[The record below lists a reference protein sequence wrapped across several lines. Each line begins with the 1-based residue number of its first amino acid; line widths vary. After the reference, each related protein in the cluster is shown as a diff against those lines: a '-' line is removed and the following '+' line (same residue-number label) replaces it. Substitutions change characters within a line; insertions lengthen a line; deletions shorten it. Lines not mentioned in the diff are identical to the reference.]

1 MQITHFHG
9 PRSKQYLLLTL
20 MLMYCLSLTAQF
32 PKALKDATDVLRS
45 GTDAMRSL
53 NMFIDATKRTTE
65 QFNKNVKVV
74 NSSTPAPSVPSD
86 QVTKPKYKK
95 GEFTN
100 FRWEPVAYFDGQIF
114 PSMVISM
121 ANYTG
126 NVNDPFMNSVKSS
139 ALGFRFISDKS
150 YIPVKWEIESVD
162 KSYFDKVSGDFMS
175 QQAGQEVYFM
185 PNIPWNISTLAKHV
199 SSSPINVMFRVF
211 DEDGN
216 KAEKSIP
223 LFMRSINDCIYRYHE
238 QKFDFLFT
246 AFIQEQ
252 HPEIDKILKEALNT
266 KLISSVSGYQGDDV
280 NTILQVAAIW
290 KVLHDRGFQYSSVT
304 TTSTNSNNIMLSQA
318 VRTFDNSMKTNQ
330 ANCVDGTVVFASLL
344 RAINIS
350 TVMVMTHNHCF
361 LGFYT
366 SRKRDKILY
375 LETTMLSNSDIIDQA
390 KTPAKKNQA
399 YVDQFMKAVKYASN
413 KEYPEYKAANDLVEV
428 DVDYYRSFVRPLPFQ

>member
-1 MQITHFHG
+1 MQCETCHHTG
-9 PRSKQYLLLTL
+9 SKHYPLLLL
-20 MLMYCLSLTAQF
+20 LLALSF
-32 PKALKDATDVLRS
+32 PTHGQLPKVLKDANNALKT
-45 GTDAMRSL
+45 GTETMRTL
-53 NMFIDATKRTTE
+53 TVFIDATKRTTE
-65 QFNKNVKVV
+65 QFNKSVKVV
-74 NSSTPAPSVPSD
+74 KDNSPAPDIPAD

-100 FRWEPVAYFDGQIF
+100 FKWEPVAYFDGQIF
-114 PSMVISM
+114 PAMVISM
-121 ANYTG
+121 ANYNG
-126 NVNDPFMNSVKSS
+126 NINDAFMNSVKSS
-139 ALGFRFISDKS
+139 ALGFRFLSDKS
-150 YIPVKWEIESVD
+150 YIPVKWEIESSD
-162 KSYFDKVSGDFMS
+162 KAYFDKVSGDFIS
-175 QQAGQEVYFM
+175 QQAGQEVYYM
-185 PNIPWNISTLAKHV
+185 PNIPWNMSTLTKQI
-199 SSSPINVMFRVF
+199 SSSPINIIFRVF

-216 KAEKSIP
+216 KSEKSIP

-266 KLISSVSGYQGDDV
+266 KLVSSISGYQGDDV

-304 TTSTNSNNIMLSQA
+304 TTSTNSTNILASQA

-350 TVMVMTHNHCF
+350 TVMVLTHNHCF

-366 SRKRDKILY
+366 NRKKNKILY
-375 LETTMLSNSDIIDQA
+375 LETTMLSNSDIIDQV

-399 YVDQFMKAVKYASN
+399 YVDQFMQAVKYASN
-413 KEYPEYKAANDLVEV
+413 KEYPEYKAANDLVEI
-428 DVDYYRSFVRPLPFQ
+428 DVDYYRDFVRPLPF

>member
-1 MQITHFHG
+1 MQCEKCHQTG
-9 PRSKQYLLLTL
+9 SKQYLLLL
-20 MLMYCLSLTAQF
+20 LLFVFSLPIHGQL
-32 PKALKDATDVLRS
+32 PKVLKDAGDVLKT
-45 GTDAMRSL
+45 GTETMRSL
-53 NMFIDATKRTTE
+53 SGFIDATKRTTA
-65 QFNKNVKVV
+65 QFNKSVKVIKS
-74 NSSTPAPSVPSD
+74 NTPASDVPAD

-100 FRWEPVAYFDGQIF
+100 FKWEPIAYFDGQIF

-121 ANYTG
+121 ANYNG
-126 NVNDPFMNSVKSS
+126 NIDDAFMNSVKSS
-139 ALGFRFISDKS
+139 ALGFRFLSDKS
-150 YIPVKWEIESVD
+150 YIPLKWEIESSD

-185 PNIPWNISTLAKHV
+185 PNIPWNMSTLTKQI
-199 SSSPINVMFRVF
+199 SSSPINIIFRVF

-216 KAEKSIP
+216 KSEKSIP

-266 KLISSVSGYQGDDV
+266 KLVSAISGYQGDDV

-304 TTSTNSNNIMLSQA
+304 TTSTNSTNIIASQA

-350 TVMVMTHNHCF
+350 TVMVLTHNHCF

-366 SRKRDKILY
+366 SKKKNKILY
-375 LETTMLSNSDIIDQA
+375 LETTMLANSDIIDQV
-390 KTPAKKNQA
+390 KTPSKKNQA
-399 YVDQFMKAVKYASN
+399 YVDQFMQAVRYASN
-413 KEYPEYKAANDLVEV
+413 REYPEYKAANDLVEI
-428 DVDYYRSFVRPLPFQ
+428 DVDYYRNFVRPLPF

>member
-1 MQITHFHG
+1 MGF
-9 PRSKQYLLLTL
+9 KQYLLLTL
-20 MLMYCLSLTAQF
+20 MLT
-32 PKALKDATDVLRS
+32 V
-45 GTDAMRSL
+45 SL
-53 NMFIDATKRTTE
+53 NLSAQLPKTLKNANDILRTGAETMRNLNNFIDATKRTTE

-74 NSSTPAPSVPSD
+74 NSSTPAPSVPAD

-95 GEFTN
+95 GDFTN
-100 FRWEPVAYFDGQIF
+100 FKWEPVAYFDGQIF

-126 NVNDPFMNSVKSS
+126 NVDNPFMNSVKSS
-139 ALGFRFISDKS
+139 ALGFRFLSDKS
-150 YIPVKWEIESVD
+150 YIPVRWEIESVD

-185 PNIPWNISTLAKHV
+185 PNIPWNISTLAKQV

-223 LFMRSINDCIYRYHE
+223 LFMRSVNDCIYRYHE

-304 TTSTNSNNIMLSQA
+304 TTSTNSTNIMLSQA

-366 SRKRDKILY
+366 SRKKDKILY

-399 YVDQFMKAVKYASN
+399 YVDQFMKAVRYASN
-413 KEYPEYKAANDLVEV
+413 KEYPEYKAANDLIEV
-428 DVDYYRSFVRPLPFQ
+428 DVDYYRNFVRPLPFQ

>member
-1 MQITHFHG
+1 MQCEKCHQPG
-9 PRSKQYLLLTL
+9 SGQYALLLL
-20 MLMYCLSLTAQF
+20 LLAFSLPLHAQL
-32 PKALKDATDVLRS
+32 PKVLKDAGDALKT
-45 GTDAMRSL
+45 GTETMRSL
-53 NMFIDATKRTTE
+53 NVFIDATKRTTA
-65 QFNKNVKVV
+65 QFNKSVKVV
-74 NSSTPAPSVPSD
+74 KSGTPAPDIPAD
-86 QVTKPKYKK
+86 QVTRPKYKK

-100 FRWEPVAYFDGQIF
+100 FKWEPIAYFDGQIF

-121 ANYTG
+121 ANYNG
-126 NVNDPFMNSVKSS
+126 NIDDAFMNSVKSS
-139 ALGFRFISDKS
+139 ALGFRFLSDKS
-150 YIPVKWEIESVD
+150 YIPVKWEIESSD

-185 PNIPWNISTLAKHV
+185 PNIPWNISTLTKQI
-199 SSSPINVMFRVF
+199 SSSPINIIFRVF

-216 KAEKSIP
+216 KSEKSIP

-266 KLISSVSGYQGDDV
+266 KLVSSISGYQGDDV

-304 TTSTNSNNIMLSQA
+304 TTSTNSTNIIASQA

-350 TVMVMTHNHCF
+350 TVMVLTHNHCF

-366 SRKRDKILY
+366 SRKKNKILY
-375 LETTMLSNSDIIDQA
+375 LETTMLSNADIIDQV
-390 KTPAKKNQA
+390 KTPSKKNQA
-399 YVDQFMKAVKYASN
+399 YVDQFMQAVKYASN
-413 KEYPEYKAANDLVEV
+413 KEYPEYKAANDLVEI
-428 DVDYYRSFVRPLPFQ
+428 DVDYYRGFVRPLPF

>member
-1 MQITHFHG
+1 MQCEKCRQPG
-9 PRSKQYLLLTL
+9 SKQYLLLL
-20 MLMYCLSLTAQF
+20 LILAFSLPSYGQL
-32 PKALKDATDVLRS
+32 PKVLKDAGDALKT
-45 GTDAMRSL
+45 GTETMRSL
-53 NMFIDATKRTTE
+53 NVFIDATKRTTA
-65 QFNKNVKVV
+65 QFNKSVKVV
-74 NSSTPAPSVPSD
+74 KSNSPAPAVPAD

-100 FRWEPVAYFDGQIF
+100 FKWEPIAYFDGQIF

-121 ANYTG
+121 ANYNG
-126 NVNDPFMNSVKSS
+126 DIDNAFMNSVKSS
-139 ALGFRFISDKS
+139 ALGFRFLSDKS
-150 YIPVKWEIESVD
+150 YIPVKWEIESSD

-185 PNIPWNISTLAKHV
+185 PNIPWNMSTLTKQI
-199 SSSPINVMFRVF
+199 SSSPINIIFRVF

-216 KAEKSIP
+216 KSEKSIP

-266 KLISSVSGYQGDDV
+266 KLVSAISGYQGDDV

-304 TTSTNSNNIMLSQA
+304 TTSTNSTNIIASQA

-350 TVMVMTHNHCF
+350 TVMVLTHNHCF

-366 SRKRDKILY
+366 SRKKNKILY
-375 LETTMLSNSDIIDQA
+375 LETTMLSNADIIDQV
-390 KTPAKKNQA
+390 KPPSKKNQA
-399 YVDQFMKAVKYASN
+399 YVDQFMQAVKYASN
-413 KEYPEYKAANDLVEV
+413 KEYPEYKAANDLVEI
-428 DVDYYRSFVRPLPFQ
+428 DVDYYRNFVRPLPF

>member
-1 MQITHFHG
+1 MPIKKFYLTM
-9 PRSKQYLLLTL
+9 SKHYLLLIIIVTL
-20 MLMYCLSLTAQF
+20 SSNLHAQL
-32 PKALKDATDVLRS
+32 PKVLKDAGDVLRS
-45 GTDAMRSL
+45 GTETMRSL
-53 NMFIDATKRTTE
+53 GGFIDATKRTTE
-65 QFNKNVKVV
+65 QFNKSVKVV
-74 NSSTPAPSVPSD
+74 NSSTPQPSVPAD

-95 GEFTN
+95 GDFTN
-100 FRWEPVAYFDGQIF
+100 FKWEPIAYFDGQIF

-121 ANYTG
+121 ANYNG
-126 NVNDPFMNSVKSS
+126 NIDNAFMNSVKSS
-139 ALGFRFISDKS
+139 ALGFRFLSDKS
-150 YIPVKWEIESVD
+150 YIPVKWEIESID

-185 PNIPWNISTLAKHV
+185 PNIPWNISTLTKQI
-199 SSSPINVMFRVF
+199 SSSPINIIFRVF
-211 DEDGN
+211 DDEGN
-216 KAEKSIP
+216 KMEKSLP
-223 LFMRSINDCIYRYHE
+223 VFMRSINDCIYRYHE

-304 TTSTNSNNIMLSQA
+304 TTSTNSTNVIASQA

-350 TVMVMTHNHCF
+350 TVMVLTHNHCF

-375 LETTMLSNSDIIDQA
+375 LETTMLANSDIIDQA
-390 KTPAKKNQA
+390 KTPSKKNQA
-399 YVDQFMKAVKYASN
+399 YVDQFMKAVKYASH
-413 KEYPEYKAANDLVEV
+413 KEYPEYKAANDLVEI
-428 DVDYYRSFVRPLPFQ
+428 DVDYYRGFVRPLPFQ

>member
-1 MQITHFHG
+1 MQSEKCQTG
-9 PRSKQYLLLTL
+9 SKQYPLLLL
-20 MLMYCLSLTAQF
+20 ILAFSLPLYGQL
-32 PKALKDATDVLRS
+32 PKVLKDAGDALKT
-45 GTDAMRSL
+45 GTETMRSL
-53 NMFIDATKRTTE
+53 NVFIDATKRTTA
-65 QFNKNVKVV
+65 QFNKSVKVV
-74 NSSTPAPSVPSD
+74 KSNTPAQDIPAD

-100 FRWEPVAYFDGQIF
+100 FKWEPIAYFDGQIF

-121 ANYTG
+121 ANYNG
-126 NVNDPFMNSVKSS
+126 DIDNAFMNSVKSS
-139 ALGFRFISDKS
+139 ALGFRFLSDKS
-150 YIPVKWEIESVD
+150 YIPVKWEIESSD

-185 PNIPWNISTLAKHV
+185 PNIPWNMSTLTKQI
-199 SSSPINVMFRVF
+199 SSSPINIIFRVF

-266 KLISSVSGYQGDDV
+266 KLVSAISGYQGDDV

-304 TTSTNSNNIMLSQA
+304 TTSTNSTNIIASQA

-350 TVMVMTHNHCF
+350 TVMVLTHNHCF

-366 SRKRDKILY
+366 SRKKNKILY
-375 LETTMLSNSDIIDQA
+375 LETTMLSNADIIDQV
-390 KTPAKKNQA
+390 KTPSKKNQA
-399 YVDQFMKAVKYASN
+399 YVDQFMQAVKYASN
-413 KEYPEYKAANDLVEV
+413 KEYPEYKAANDLVEI
-428 DVDYYRSFVRPLPFQ
+428 DVDYYRNFVRPLPF

>member
-1 MQITHFHG
+1 M
-9 PRSKQYLLLTL
+9 PREKCRQTGSKQYPLLLLILAFTL
-20 MLMYCLSLTAQF
+20 PLYGQL
-32 PKALKDATDVLRS
+32 PKVLKDAGDALKT
-45 GTDAMRSL
+45 GTETMRSL
-53 NMFIDATKRTTE
+53 NVFIDATKRTTA
-65 QFNKNVKVV
+65 QFNKSVKVV
-74 NSSTPAPSVPSD
+74 KSNTPAQDIPAD

-100 FRWEPVAYFDGQIF
+100 FKWEPIAYFDGQIF

-121 ANYTG
+121 ANYNG
-126 NVNDPFMNSVKSS
+126 DIDNAFMNSVKSS
-139 ALGFRFISDKS
+139 ALGFRFLSDKS
-150 YIPVKWEIESVD
+150 YIPVKWEIESSD

-185 PNIPWNISTLAKHV
+185 PNIPWNMSTLTKQI
-199 SSSPINVMFRVF
+199 SSSPINIIFRVF

-266 KLISSVSGYQGDDV
+266 KLVSTISGYQGDDV

-304 TTSTNSNNIMLSQA
+304 TTSTNSTNIIASQA

-350 TVMVMTHNHCF
+350 TVMVLTHNHCF

-366 SRKRDKILY
+366 SRKKNKILY
-375 LETTMLSNSDIIDQA
+375 LETTMLANADIIDQV
-390 KTPAKKNQA
+390 KTPSKKNQA
-399 YVDQFMKAVKYASN
+399 YVDQFMQAVKYASN
-413 KEYPEYKAANDLVEV
+413 KEYPEYKAANDLVEI
-428 DVDYYRSFVRPLPFQ
+428 DVDYYRNFVRPLPF

>member
-1 MQITHFHG
+1 MQTRQFYLL
-9 PRSKQYLLLTL
+9 RAKQYFLLAIILTFSSPL
-20 MLMYCLSLTAQF
+20 YAQL
-32 PKALKDATDVLRS
+32 PKVLKDANDMLKS
-45 GTDAMRSL
+45 GTETMRTL
-53 NMFIDATKRTTE
+53 GGFIDATKRTTA
-65 QFNKNVKVV
+65 QFNKSVKVV
-74 NSSTPAPSVPSD
+74 KSNTPQPSVPAD
-86 QVTKPKYKK
+86 QTTKPKYKK
-95 GEFTN
+95 GDFTN
-100 FRWEPVAYFDGQIF
+100 FRWEPIAYFDGQIF

-121 ANYTG
+121 ANYNG
-126 NVNDPFMNSVKSS
+126 NIDNAFMNSVKSS
-139 ALGFRFISDKS
+139 ALGFRFISNNS

-162 KSYFDKVSGDFMS
+162 KSYFDKVSGDFMF

-185 PNIPWNISTLAKHV
+185 PNVPWNMSTLAKQV
-199 SSSPINVMFRVF
+199 SSSPINIIFRIY

-216 KAEKSIP
+216 KAEKSMP

-238 QKFDFLFT
+238 QNFDFLFT

-252 HPEIDKILKEALNT
+252 HPEIDKILKQALNT
-266 KLISSVSGYQGDDV
+266 KLISSISGYQGDDV

-304 TTSTNSNNIMLSQA
+304 TTSTNSTDALVSQA

-344 RAINIS
+344 RAIHIS
-350 TVMVMTHNHCF
+350 TVMVLTHDHCF

-366 SRKRDKILY
+366 SRKKDKILY
-375 LETTMLSNSDIIDQA
+375 LETTMLSASDIIDQA

-399 YVDQFMKAVKYASN
+399 YVDQFMQAVKYASN
-413 KEYPEYKAANDLVEV
+413 KEYPEYKAAKDLEEI

>member
-1 MQITHFHG
+1 MLISCVNLPAQVPKVLKGANDLLRTG
-9 PRSKQYLLLTL
+9 SETMMYLG
-20 MLMYCLSLTAQF
+20 
-32 PKALKDATDVLRS
+32 V
-45 GTDAMRSL
+45 
-53 NMFIDATKRTTE
+53 FIDATKRTTA
-65 QFNKNVKVV
+65 QFNKSVKVV
-74 NSSTPAPSVPSD
+74 NSSTPAPVVPQD
-86 QVTKPKYKK
+86 EVTKPKFKK
-95 GEFTN
+95 GAFTN
-100 FRWEPVAYFDGQIF
+100 FNWEPVAYFDGQIF

-121 ANYTG
+121 ANYNGTI
-126 NVNDPFMNSVKSS
+126 NDASMNAIKSS
-139 ALGFRFISDKS
+139 ALGFRFLSDKS
-150 YIPVKWEIESVD
+150 YIPVKWEIESID

-185 PNIPWNISTLAKHV
+185 PNIPWNISTLTKQI
-199 SSSPINVMFRVF
+199 SSSPINVIFRVF
-211 DEDGN
+211 DADGN
-216 KAEKSIP
+216 KAEKSLP

-266 KLISSVSGYQGDDV
+266 KLISSVSGYQGDDA

-304 TTSTNSNNIMLSQA
+304 TTSTNSNNVIVSQA

-350 TVMVMTHNHCF
+350 TVMVLTHNHCF

-366 SRKRDKILY
+366 SRKKDKILY
-375 LETTMLSNSDIIDQA
+375 LETTMLSHSDIIDQV

-399 YVDQFMKAVKYASN
+399 YVDQFLKAVKYAST
-413 KEYPEYKAANDLVEV
+413 KEYPEYSAANDLVEI
-428 DVDYYRSFVRPLPFQ
+428 DVDYYRDFIRPLPF

>member
-1 MQITHFHG
+1 MQI
-9 PRSKQYLLLTL
+9 KQFQLTKSMRYFLLAIILTFSPNL
-20 MLMYCLSLTAQF
+20 YAQL
-32 PKALKDATDVLRS
+32 PKVLKDAGDVLKT
-45 GTDAMRSL
+45 GTETMKSL
-53 NMFIDATKRTTE
+53 GGFIDATKRTTA
-65 QFNKNVKVV
+65 QFNKSVKVV
-74 NSSTPAPSVPSD
+74 NSSTPQPTVPAD
-86 QVTKPKYKK
+86 QVTKPKFKK
-95 GEFTN
+95 GDFTN
-100 FRWEPVAYFDGQIF
+100 FKWEPIAYFDGQIF

-121 ANYTG
+121 ANYNG
-126 NVNDPFMNSVKSS
+126 NIDNAFMNSVKSS
-139 ALGFRFISDKS
+139 ALGFRFISNNG
-150 YIPVKWEIESVD
+150 YIPLKWEIESVD

-185 PNIPWNISTLAKHV
+185 PNIPWNMSTLAKQV
-199 SSSPINVMFRVF
+199 SSSPINVIFRVF

-216 KAEKSIP
+216 KVERSVP

-252 HPEIDKILKEALNT
+252 HPEIDKILKEALKT

-290 KVLHDRGFQYSSVT
+290 KVLHDRGFQYSSIT
-304 TTSTNSNNIMLSQA
+304 TTSTNSTSILASQA

-350 TVMVMTHNHCF
+350 TVMVLTHNHCF

-375 LETTMLSNSDIIDQA
+375 LETTMLSNSDIIDQV
-390 KTPAKKNQA
+390 KTPSKKNQA
-399 YVDQFMKAVKYASN
+399 YVDQFMQAVKYASS
-413 KEYPEYKAANDLVEV
+413 KEYPEYKAANDLVEI
-428 DVDYYRSFVRPLPFQ
+428 DVDYYRAFVRPLPFQ

>member
-1 MQITHFHG
+1 MQINNIRRMGF
-9 PRSKQYLLLTL
+9 KQYLMLTL
-20 MLMYCLSLTAQF
+20 MLTVSLGLSAQL
-32 PKALKDATDVLRS
+32 PKTLKNANDILRS
-45 GTDAMRSL
+45 GAETMRSL
-53 NMFIDATKRTTE
+53 NSFIDATKRTTE

-74 NSSTPAPSVPSD
+74 NSSTPAPSVPAD

-95 GEFTN
+95 GDFTN

-126 NVNDPFMNSVKSS
+126 NIDNPFMNSVKSS
-139 ALGFRFISDKS
+139 ALGFRFLSDKS
-150 YIPVKWEIESVD
+150 YIPVRWEIESVD

-185 PNIPWNISTLAKHV
+185 PNIPWNISTLAKQV
-199 SSSPINVMFRVF
+199 SSSPINIMFRVF

-216 KAEKSIP
+216 KAEKSMP
-223 LFMRSINDCIYRYHE
+223 LFMRSVNDCIYRYHE

-304 TTSTNSNNIMLSQA
+304 TTSTNSTNIMLSQA

-399 YVDQFMKAVKYASN
+399 YVDQFMKAVRYASN
-413 KEYPEYKAANDLVEV
+413 KEYPEYKAANDLIEV
-428 DVDYYRSFVRPLPFQ
+428 DVDYYRNFVRPLPFQ

>member
-1 MQITHFHG
+1 MQTKHCYF
-9 PRSKQYLLLTL
+9 LLAIVLTFSTNL
-20 MLMYCLSLTAQF
+20 HAQF
-32 PKALKDATDVLRS
+32 SKVLKDANNALRT
-45 GTDAMRSL
+45 GTETMR
-53 NMFIDATKRTTE
+53 NIGGFIDATKRTTD
-65 QFNKNVKVV
+65 QFNKDVKVV
-74 NSSTPAPSVPSD
+74 NSGTPQPNVPSD
-86 QVTKPKYKK
+86 QMTKPKYKK
-95 GEFTN
+95 GDFTN
-100 FRWEPVAYFDGQIF
+100 FKWEPVAYFDGQIF

-121 ANYTG
+121 ADYKGSIDN
-126 NVNDPFMNSVKSS
+126 PFMNSVKSS
-139 ALGFRFISDKS
+139 ALGFRFISGSS
-150 YIPVKWEIESVD
+150 YIPLKWEIESVD
-162 KSYFDKVSGDFMS
+162 KTYFDKVSGDFVS

-185 PNIPWNISTLAKHV
+185 PDIPWNIATLAKQV
-199 SSSPINVMFRVF
+199 SSTPINIVFRIY

-216 KAEKSIP
+216 KVERSVP

-290 KVLHDRGFQYSSVT
+290 KVLHDRGFQYSSIT
-304 TTSTNSNNIMLSQA
+304 TTSTNSTSALVSQA

-350 TVMVMTHNHCF
+350 TVMVLTHNHCF

-366 SRKRDKILY
+366 SRKRDKIIY

-390 KTPAKKNQA
+390 KTPAKKNTA
-399 YVDQFMKAVKYASN
+399 YVEQFMQAVRYATN
-413 KEYPEYKAANDLVEV
+413 KEYPQYKAANDLVEI
-428 DVDYYRSFVRPLPFQ
+428 DVDYYRGFVRPLPFQ

>member
-1 MQITHFHG
+1 MQINHFH
-9 PRSKQYLLLTL
+9 RTWSKQYLLLTL
-20 MLMYCLSLTAQF
+20 LLAFSLRLPAQL
-32 PKALKDATDVLRS
+32 PKKLKDASDLLKS

-53 NMFIDATKRTTE
+53 TLFIDATKRTTE
-65 QFNKNVKVV
+65 QFNKSVKVV
-74 NSSTPAPSVPSD
+74 NSTTPQPSVPAD

-95 GEFTN
+95 GDFTN
-100 FRWEPVAYFDGQIF
+100 FKWEPVAYFDGQIF

-126 NVNDPFMNSVKSS
+126 SVDNPFMNSVKSS
-139 ALGFRFISDKS
+139 ALGFRFLSDRS
-150 YIPVKWEIESVD
+150 YIPVRWEIESVD
-162 KSYFDKVSGDFMS
+162 KTYFDKVSGDFMS

-185 PNIPWNISTLAKHV
+185 PNIPWNMSTLAKQI
-199 SSSPINVMFRVF
+199 SSSPINIMFRIF

-304 TTSTNSNNIMLSQA
+304 TTSTNSNNIIVSQA

-428 DVDYYRSFVRPLPFQ
+428 DVDYYRNYVRPLPFQ